1 MNTTIAEQVL
11 APTRDAFRRV
21 LEQHRSVLRPSEVG
35 TITSVSR
42 GVARAAG
49 LPNVRSEELLRLPGG
64 GSGLAFNL
72 DRNDVGIVL
81 LEDSGNL
88 NAGDEVHRTGRL
100 LDVPVGDALLGR
112 VIDPL
117 GRPLDG
123 HGVIHASEHR
133 VCEQEAAAILDR
145 LPVTVPLQTG
155 IKVIDAL
162 VPVGRGQRELIVGD
176 RQTGKTAVAV
186 DAILNQ
192 KLSGVICIYCAVG
205 QRNTAVAS
213 VIADLQKRGAMDYS
227 IVVVAEGDSSPGLQY
242 IAPFA
247 ATTIAEYFM
256 HQGKDV
262 LVVYDDLT
270 THARAY
276 RELSLLLRRPPG
288 REAFPGDIFYLH
300 SRLLER
306 STHLCERLGGGSL
319 TALAIAETNAQNL
332 AAYIPTNLISIT
344 DGQIYLSP
352 ELFQKGML
360 PAVDVGRSVS
370 RVGGK
375 TQLPAYRAVAGSLRL
390 SYSQFEELEAFSRF
404 STRIDEATRA
414 TLARGRRVREILKQP
429 QYETLSV
436 PQQIAPLLAVTEGH
450 LDQID
455 FMNMRSVEEIIR
467 SEVVSAVPDVCER
480 ILDGRKLSDTDKA
493 ELSNQIRN
501 HVDRSAQNQEAQ
513 NQEAQNQG
521 AEEQEAVEQGA
532 QNR

>member
-1 MNTTIAEQVL
+1 MTKPISEQFL
-11 APTRDAFRRV
+11 APARDAFHRV
-21 LEQHRSVLRPSEVG
+21 LQNHRTTLTPIEVG

-49 LPNVRSEELLRLPGG
+49 LPNVQSEELLMLPSG

-72 DRNDVGIVL
+72 DRENVGIVL
-81 LEDSGNL
+81 LEDSGQI
-88 NAGDEVHRTGRL
+88 NAGDEVQRTKRL
-100 LDVPVGDALLGR
+100 LDVPVGDAVLGR

-117 GRPLDG
+117 GRPLDR
-123 HGVIHASEHR
+123 HGAIRATERR
-133 VCEQEAAAILDR
+133 VCEQDAAAILDR

-155 IKVIDAL
+155 IKVVDAL
-162 VPVGRGQRELIVGD
+162 VPIGRGQRELIVGD
-176 RQTGKTAVAV
+176 RQTGKTAIAV
-186 DAILNQ
+186 DTILNQ
-192 KLSGVICIYCAVG
+192 KSSGVICVYCAIG
-205 QRNTAVAS
+205 QRNSAVAS
-213 VIADLQKRGAMDYS
+213 VIADLQKQGALEYS
-227 IVVVAEGDSSPGLQY
+227 VVVVAEGDSSPGLQY

-247 ATTIAEYFM
+247 ATSIAEHFM

-270 THARAY
+270 AHARAY

-306 STHLCERLGGGSL
+306 STHLCERMGGGSL

-404 STRIDEATRA
+404 SSRLDEATKA

-429 QYETLSV
+429 QYENLSV
-436 PQQIAPLLAVTEGH
+436 PEQILPLLAATEGH
-450 LDQID
+450 LDHID
-455 FMNMRSVEEIIR
+455 NSKIR
-467 SEVVSAVPDVCER
+467 STESAIRANVASALPQVCER
-480 ILDGRKLSDTDKA
+480 ILAGEKMSEADKDALNTLIRSRVRSDTLQDTKT
-493 ELSNQIRN
+493 EVSDQ
-501 HVDRSAQNQEAQ
+501 
-513 NQEAQNQG
+513 
-521 AEEQEAVEQGA
+521 
-532 QNR
+532 

>member
-1 MNTTIAEQVL
+1 MTSSFSEQVL
-11 APTRDAFRRV
+11 APTTAAFGRV
-21 LEQHRSVLRPSEVG
+21 LGKHRSKLRPTEVG
-35 TITSVSR
+35 TVTSVSR

-49 LPNVRSEELLRLPGG
+49 LPNVQAEELLRLPNG

-72 DRNDVGIVL
+72 DRDGVGIVL
-81 LEDSGNL
+81 LENGEFVS
-88 NAGDEVHRTGRL
+88 AGDEVRRTGRL
-100 LDVPVGDALLGR
+100 LDVAVGDGLLGR

-117 GRPLDG
+117 GKPLDQ
-123 HGVIHASEHR
+123 HGAIEATERR
-133 VCEQEAAAILDR
+133 VCEQDAPAILDR

-155 IKVIDAL
+155 IKVVDAL
-162 VPVGRGQRELIVGD
+162 VPIGRGQRELIVGD
-176 RQTGKTAVAV
+176 RQTGKTAIAV
-186 DAILNQ
+186 DTILNQ
-192 KLSGVICIYCAVG
+192 KTSGVVCIYCAIG

-213 VIADLQKRGAMDYS
+213 VIADLQKRGAMEHC

-247 ATTIAEYFM
+247 ATTIGEHFM
-256 HQGKDV
+256 QKGRDV
-262 LVVYDDLT
+262 LIVYDDLT
-270 THARAY
+270 AHARAY

-306 STHLCERLGGGSL
+306 STHLRQHLGGGSL

-375 TQLPAYRAVAGSLRL
+375 TQLPAYRSVAGNLRL

-404 STRIDEATRA
+404 SSRLDEATQA
-414 TLARGRRVREILKQP
+414 TLARGRRVRAVLKQP
-429 QYETLSV
+429 QYQTLTV
-436 PQQIAPLLAVTEGH
+436 PEQIAPLLAVTEGL
-450 LDQID
+450 LDHVDIAQ
-455 FMNMRSVEEIIR
+455 M
-467 SEVVSAVPDVCER
+467 SAVEATIQADINQAAPDICER
-480 ILDGRKLSDTDKA
+480 ILDGQKLSVADKVD
-493 ELSNQIRN
+493 LSSHIRR
-501 HVDRSAQNQEAQ
+501 VVPD
-513 NQEAQNQG
+513 
-521 AEEQEAVEQGA
+521 
-532 QNR
+532 